1 MAEPVLRPG
10 SSGQAVRE
18 LQQALKGL
26 GYDPGAVDGHFGPR
40 TESAVKAFQKAQ
52 GLTVDGIVGDI
63 TWLNIDEADMSD
75 PTIRRGSTGNPV
87 RRAQKRLTLG
97 GYDTGGVDGVR
108 IPAQYRSFVYKTIAL
123 LRAAGEEVTVATIS
137 ASIARWVA
145 PDQAEDLRAVLE
157 ESNDST

>member
-10 SSGQAVRE
+10 STGEAVRE

-26 GYDPGAVDGHFGPR
+26 GYDPGEIDGRFGSG
-40 TESAVKAFQKAQ
+40 TEAAVKAFQKAQ
-52 GLTVDGIVGDI
+52 GIAIDGVVGDI

-97 GYDTGGVDGVR
+97 GYDTRGVDGIFGADTEAAVR
-108 IPAQYRSFVYKTIAL
+108 RFQGDRGLTVDGIVGPRTWDEINAL
-123 LRAAGEEVTVATIS
+123 G
-137 ASIARWVA
+137 
-145 PDQAEDLRAVLE
+145 D
-157 ESNDST
+157 

>member
-52 GLTVDGIVGDI
+52 GLAVDGIVGDI

-97 GYDTGGVDGVR
+97 GYDTGGVDGVFGAGTEAAVR
-108 IPAQYRSFVYKTIAL
+108 RFQGDSRLTVDGVVGPRTWDAINAL
-123 LRAAGEEVTVATIS
+123 G
-137 ASIARWVA
+137 
-145 PDQAEDLRAVLE
+145 D
-157 ESNDST
+157 